1 MANQPISPNGPASL
15 KLATKITVSMTAAAT
30 TAHTI
35 SERSLR
41 RARLISGLIMLT
53 FVTLHLANHA
63 LNLISLTAAE
73 EGRLWFL
80 SFWRSPP
87 GTVLLYG
94 AVVVHVALV
103 MRSLYQHRTFVMPV
117 REALQII
124 LGLLIPLL
132 IIEHVAATRIRFE
145 LAGVQDSYE
154 AVIRGLWIDSPAN
167 GLRQSIALVIVWMH
181 GCIGIHFWLRYRPW
195 YGKASPFLLT
205 FAILLPVL
213 ALLGFAD
220 TGRILESEPIQ
231 SSYRRSIPNVGSD
244 MQRARLADVQTVKLS
259 LYGAFAATLLSVMA
273 LRTRRSWKERANQIE
288 IRYPGGETV
297 RVPRGFSVLEASR
310 LGGIPHYAV
319 CGGKGRCSTC
329 RVQVV
334 EGRDELPPPES
345 TERATLERI
354 GAEEGVRLAC
364 QLHPT
369 ESISV
374 VPLLQ
379 PSNEAI
385 VPVGSQQMNP
395 GREQEIAI
403 LFCDIRSFTMLTE
416 ERLPYDIVFLL
427 NRYFAI
433 VGRAVER
440 SGGRLDKFIG
450 DGAMALFGLRTS
462 PEEGCRNALKAA
474 AAIVREI
481 EQLNDELAGELPAP
495 IRVAIGVHAGPA
507 IVGAMGYGAVK
518 NLTAIGDTVN
528 VASRLET
535 IAKELDAT
543 LVVSEPTIVLA
554 GSDTEMLES
563 REIAIRGRGEPL
575 RVFIIPQELSMH
587 FNDTDESP
595 TDRKRAS

>member
-1 MANQPISPNGPASL
+1 
-15 KLATKITVSMTAAAT
+15 MTAAAT
-30 TAHTI
+30 TAPRI

-41 RARLISGLIMLT
+41 RARLVSGLIMIT

-63 LNLISLTAAE
+63 LNLISLTSAE
-73 EGRLWFL
+73 EGRQWFIAL
-80 SFWRSPP
+80 WRSPP
-87 GTVLLYG
+87 GTLLLYG

-103 MRSLYQHRTFVMPV
+103 MRSLYQHRTFVMPA

-132 IIEHVAATRIRFE
+132 IIEHVSGTRIRFE
-145 LAGVQDSYE
+145 LTGVQDTYE
-154 AVIRGLWIDSPAN
+154 TVIRGLWVDSPLN
-167 GLRQSIALVIVWMH
+167 GLRQSFALVVVWMH
-181 GCIGIHFWLRYRPW
+181 GCIGVHFWLRYRSW
-195 YGKASPFLLT
+195 YSKASPYLLT
-205 FAILLPVL
+205 CAILLPVL
-213 ALLGFAD
+213 ALIGFAD

-231 SSYRRSIPNVGSD
+231 SSYSRNVAIAQAGSGA
-244 MQRARLADVQTVKLS
+244 MQARLQDVQTFKFS
-259 LYGAFAATLLSVMA
+259 LYGAFAATLLTVMA
-273 LRTRRSWKERANQIE
+273 LRTRRSWRERANQIE
-288 IRYPGGETV
+288 VRYPGGETV

-329 RVQVV
+329 RVEVV
-334 EGRDELPPPES
+334 EGLDTLPPPES
-345 TERATLERI
+345 TERVTLERI
-354 GAEEGVRLAC
+354 GAESGVRLAC

-369 ESISV
+369 GSVSV

-379 PSNEAI
+379 PSDETI
-385 VPVGSQQMNP
+385 VPAGSQQTNP

-433 VGRAVER
+433 VGRAVEHA
-440 SGGRLDKFIG
+440 GGRLDKFIG
-450 DGAMALFGLRTS
+450 DGAMALFGLTSS
-462 PEEGCRNALKAA
+462 PEEGCRNALNAA
-474 AAIVREI
+474 AVIAREI
-481 EQLNDELAGELPAP
+481 ERLNEELAGELSQP

-507 IVGAMGYGAVK
+507 IVGAMGYGKVK

-543 LVVSEPTIVLA
+543 LVASEPTIVLA
-554 GSDTEMLES
+554 GVDTEALES
-563 REIAIRGRGEPL
+563 REITIRGRAEPL
-575 RVFIIPQELSMH
+575 RVFIVPQEMSVH
-587 FNDTDESP
+587 FDDTTEKKTYRS
-595 TDRKRAS
+595 RHS

>member
-1 MANQPISPNGPASL
+1 M
-15 KLATKITVSMTAAAT
+15 KAAAT
-30 TAHTI
+30 TAPRI

-41 RARLISGLIMLT
+41 WARLVSGLIMLT

-63 LNLISLTAAE
+63 LNLISLPAAE
-73 EGRLWFL
+73 QGRQWFIAL
-80 SFWRSPP
+80 WRSPP
-87 GTVLLYG
+87 GTLLLYG
-94 AVVVHVALV
+94 AVVVHVGLV

-132 IIEHVAATRIRFE
+132 IIEHVTATRIRFE

-154 AVIRGLWIDSPAN
+154 AVIRGLWVDSPLN
-167 GLRQSIALVIVWMH
+167 GLRQSFALVVVWMH
-181 GCIGIHFWLRYRPW
+181 GCIGVHFWLRYRSW
-195 YGKASPFLLT
+195 YAKASPYLLT
-205 FAILLPVL
+205 FGILLPVL

-220 TGRILESEPIQ
+220 TGRILESEPLQ
-231 SSYRRSIPNVGSD
+231 SSYGRYISSAPAGSSA
-244 MQRARLADVQTVKLS
+244 MRTKLQEVQTVKVS
-259 LYGAFAATLLSVMA
+259 LYGAFAATLLTVMA
-273 LRTRRSWKERANQIE
+273 LRTRRSWRERANQIE
-288 IRYPGGETV
+288 VRYPGGETV
-297 RVPRGFSVLEASR
+297 RVTRGYSVLEASR

-334 EGRDELPPPES
+334 EGLDALPPPES
-345 TERATLERI
+345 TERTTLERI
-354 GAEEGVRLAC
+354 GAEPGVRLAC

-379 PSNEAI
+379 PSSEAN
-385 VPVGSQQMNP
+385 VPVGSQPANP

-416 ERLPYDIVFLL
+416 ARLPYDIVFLL

-450 DGAMALFGLRTS
+450 DGAMALFGLTSS

-474 AAIVREI
+474 AMIVGEM
-481 EQLNDELAGELPAP
+481 EKLNEELAGELPAP

-507 IVGAMGYGAVK
+507 IVGAMGYGTVK

-528 VASRLET
+528 VASRLEA

-543 LVVSEPTIVLA
+543 LVVSEPTILLA
-554 GSDTEMLES
+554 GSGTEMLES
-563 REIAIRGRGEPL
+563 QEISIRGRNEPL
-575 RVFIIPQELSMH
+575 RVFIVPQEMSGR
-587 FNDTDESP
+587 FGDTRESP
-595 TDRKRAS
+595 VLRNKT